1 MTVVVTIAVG
11 LAVSYA
17 IVLGA
22 LIIARPRGNLLREAL
37 RLLPDLLGLL
47 HRLAT
52 DRQVPRSARMRLWLL
67 FGYLATPIDLVPDFV
82 PVVGCA
88 DDAIVVSL
96 VLRSVVHRAGSAA
109 VLRHWRGSEAGL
121 AVVSRL
127 AGLPIAA
134 PTPNAG

>member
-82 PVVGCA
+82 PVLGYA

-96 VLRSVVHRAGSAA
+96 VLRSAVRRAGAP
-109 VLRHWRGSEAGL
+109 VIRRHWPGTEDGL
-121 AVVSRL
+121 AALARL
-127 AGLPIAA
+127 AGLQLGQTQP
-134 PTPNAG
+134 AG